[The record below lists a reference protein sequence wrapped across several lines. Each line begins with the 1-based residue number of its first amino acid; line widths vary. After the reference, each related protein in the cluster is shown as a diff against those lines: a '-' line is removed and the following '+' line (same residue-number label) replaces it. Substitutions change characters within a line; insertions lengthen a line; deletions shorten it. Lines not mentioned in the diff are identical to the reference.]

1 MSLATKYRPQD
12 FESVCG
18 QNITV
23 TILKKVIL
31 ERAFKNV
38 YLFSGSSGCGKTTCA
53 RIFAKAINNGIG
65 EPIEIDAAS
74 NSGVDNVRSIV
85 ESANQ
90 RSLVGEY
97 KIYIIDECHSLTSQA
112 WQAFLKG
119 IEETP
124 KYTIFIFCTTEPQKI
139 PATILNRV
147 QRYNFA
153 PISQTDIKTRLL
165 YICQQEGFT
174 NYEDTCEFISK
185 MSNNSMREAITYL
198 EQVADYSKDLSIDV
212 AKKVFGSVS
221 YETMFKLIWSLQKNE
236 SMNIIQIIDTLFNE
250 GQNLKNFID
259 IFISF
264 ILDLSKF
271 SLFKDIS
278 ITSIPSYLA
287 SENNSVVQF
296 TVQNKD
302 SEYFISLA
310 SKLLEIKTL
319 IKYDLDYKSTILV
332 KLLDIAKN

>member
-1 MSLATKYRPQD
+1 MSLATKYRPQNFD
-12 FESVCG
+12 SVCG

-53 RIFAKAINNGIG
+53 RIFAKAINNGVG
-65 EPIEIDAAS
+65 DPIEIDAAS
-74 NSGVDNVRSIV
+74 NSGVDNVRSII

-153 PISQTDIKTRLL
+153 PISQQEIKQRLM
-165 YICQQEGFT
+165 YICQQENFS

-185 MSNNSMREAITYL
+185 MSNNSMREAITFL
-198 EQVADYSKDLSIDV
+198 EQVADYSKDLNIEV
-212 AKKVFGSVS
+212 AKKVFGSIS
-221 YETMFKLIWSLQKNE
+221 YETMFKLTWAIQKNE
-236 SMNIIQIIDTLFNE
+236 FNNIIEIIETLFNE
-250 GQNLKNFID
+250 GQDLKNFINTYL
-259 IFISF
+259 SF
-264 ILDLSKF
+264 ILDLAKF
-271 SLFKDIS
+271 SIFKNINL
-278 ITSIPSYLA
+278 TNIPNYLA
-287 SENNSVVQF
+287 SETNPVVQF
-296 TVQNKD
+296 TVNSYN
-302 SEYFISLA
+302 SEYFTNLA
-310 SKLLEIKTL
+310 SNILDIKSN
-319 IKYDLDYKSTILV
+319 IRYDLNYKSTIIV
-332 KLLDIAKN
+332 MLLNIAKK

>member
-1 MSLATKYRPQD
+1 MSLATKYRPQS
-12 FESVCG
+12 FEEVCG

-31 ERAFKNV
+31 EKAFKNV
-38 YLFSGSSGCGKTTCA
+38 YLFAGNSGCGKTTCA

-65 EPIEIDAAS
+65 DPIEIDAAS
-74 NSGVDNVRSIV
+74 NSGVDNVRSII

-153 PISQTDIKTRLL
+153 PISQAEIKNRLL
-165 YICQQEGFT
+165 YICQQEGFI
-174 NYEDTCEFISK
+174 NYEDSCEFISK

-198 EQVADYSKDLSIDV
+198 EQIADYSKDLNIEV
-212 AKKVFGSVS
+212 TKKVFGSIS
-221 YETMFKLIWSLQKNE
+221 YETMFKLTWAIQKNE
-236 SMNIIQIIDTLFNE
+236 SSNIISIIENLFNE
-250 GQNLKNFID
+250 GQDLKNFINLYL
-259 IFISF
+259 SF
-264 ILDLSKF
+264 VLDLAKF
-271 SLFKDIS
+271 SIFRDINL
-278 ITSIPSYLA
+278 TNIPSYLA
-287 SENNSVVQF
+287 SENNAVVQF
-296 TVQNKD
+296 TVSN
-302 SEYFISLA
+302 SNIEYFTNLA
-310 SKLLEIKTL
+310 SKILEIKSN
-319 IKYDLDYKSTILV
+319 IRYDLNYKSTIIV
-332 KLLDIAKN
+332 MLLSIAKN

>member
-1 MSLATKYRPQD
+1 MSLATKYRPQN

-18 QNITV
+18 QNITI

-153 PISQTDIKTRLL
+153 PISQNDIKNRLL

-198 EQVADYSKDLSIDV
+198 EQVADYSKDLNIDI

-236 SMNIIQIIDTLFNE
+236 PMNIIQIIDTLFNE

-264 ILDLSKF
+264 VLDLSKF
-271 SLFKDIS
+271 SLFRDIS
-278 ITSIPSYLA
+278 MTSIPSYLA

>member
-1 MSLATKYRPQD
+1 MSLATKYRPQN

-236 SMNIIQIIDTLFNE
+236 PMNIIQIVDTLFNE

-264 ILDLSKF
+264 ILDLAKF

>member
-1 MSLATKYRPQD
+1 MSLATKYRPQS
-12 FESVCG
+12 FEEVCG

-31 ERAFKNV
+31 EKAFKNV
-38 YLFSGSSGCGKTTCA
+38 YLFSGNSGCGKTTCA

-65 EPIEIDAAS
+65 DPIEIDAAS
-74 NSGVDNVRSIV
+74 NSGVDNVRSII

-153 PISQTDIKTRLL
+153 PISQAEIKNRLV
-165 YICQQEGFT
+165 YICRQEGFI
-174 NYEDTCEFISK
+174 NYEDSCEFISK

-198 EQVADYSKDLSIDV
+198 EQIADYSKDLNIEV
-212 AKKVFGSVS
+212 AKKVFGSIS
-221 YETMFKLIWSLQKNE
+221 YETMFKLTWAIQKNE
-236 SMNIIQIIDTLFNE
+236 SSNIINIIENLFNE
-250 GQNLKNFID
+250 GQDLKNFINTYL
-259 IFISF
+259 SF
-264 ILDLSKF
+264 ILDLAKF
-271 SLFKDIS
+271 SIFRDINL
-278 ITSIPSYLA
+278 TSIPSYLA
-287 SENNSVVQF
+287 SENNAVVQF
-296 TVQNKD
+296 TVN
-302 SEYFISLA
+302 SSNTEYFTNLA
-310 SKLLEIKTL
+310 SKILEIKSN
-319 IKYDLDYKSTILV
+319 IRYDLNYKSTIIV
-332 KLLDIAKN
+332 MLLSIAKN

>member
-1 MSLATKYRPQD
+1 MSLATKYRPQN

-153 PISQTDIKTRLL
+153 PISQADIKTRLL

-236 SMNIIQIIDTLFNE
+236 PMNIIQIIDTLFNE

-259 IFISF
+259 VFISF
-264 ILDLSKF
+264 ILDLAKF
-271 SLFKDIS
+271 SLFKDIF

>member
-65 EPIEIDAAS
+65 DPIEIDAAS
-74 NSGVDNVRSIV
+74 NSGVDNVRAII

-97 KIYIIDECHSLTSQA
+97 KIYIIDECHSLTTQA

-153 PISQTDIKTRLL
+153 PISQSDIKNRLM
-165 YICQQEGFT
+165 YICQQEGFI
-174 NYEDTCEFISK
+174 NYENCCEFISK

-198 EQVADYSKDLSIDV
+198 EQVADYSKDLNIDV

-221 YETMFKLIWSLQKNE
+221 YETMFKLTWAMQKNE
-236 SMNIIQIIDTLFNE
+236 TANIINIIEALFNE
-250 GQNLKNFID
+250 GQDLKNFIN
-259 IFISF
+259 IYLSF
-264 ILDLSKF
+264 ALDLAKF
-271 SLFKDIS
+271 AIFKDINL
-278 ITSIPSYLA
+278 TNIPSYLA

-296 TVQNKD
+296 TVGQE
-302 SEYFISLA
+302 SPEYFTNLA
-310 SKLLEIKTL
+310 AKILEIKTN
-319 IKYDLDYKSTILV
+319 IKYDLNYKNTIIIM
-332 KLLDIAKN
+332 LLNIAKK